1 MLFQTLAVLALAVSV
16 MAHPHSGKNRH
27 HFKPSGKGLGKGLG
41 KGTGKVVAPTG
52 GMYSMGNSTSAYGPT
67 GTGFATGSS
76 AILTNIAVESSAA
89 TSVSPESGMSSGASA
104 CRNGSQPTT
113 TIYSTDFVTMTVTV
127 DDTVTIKTSSV
138 GASGVAPY
146 PSSNGTVTSE
156 VPYPTTNVTSVAPE
170 DTETP
175 SAPASYGATSSDGS
189 TVDVISNTAAE
200 TSMTATFASSA
211 ASISSDVT
219 SATSGSPVETT
230 ESPAETTESPAETTE
245 TPAETTESPA
255 ETTETPAET
264 TEAPAETTESPAE
277 TTETPAETTEAPAET
292 TEAPA
297 ATSGESYPTPSMKAP
312 GAFYEAPSGNGKRGL
327 AYNSAALTN
336 AFSGTSMSW
345 AYNWAYKPDGT
356 LPSGIEFVPMLWG
369 QKMYSGW
376 DAAAKSAIAA
386 GAKHLLSFNEPDLS
400 AQANMNSATAAADH
414 IKYMNPYAGQAKI
427 GSPSVTN
434 GGPNGGTDGMGLGW
448 MKNFFSKCGGKCKV
462 DFLAFHWYDSADNVA
477 YFKNYVQD
485 VIDLAKANGV
495 NKVWL
500 TEFAAAGSDEQVAK
514 FLGEVLPWMDGNDA
528 IERYAYFM
536 CGEGELVSGNA
547 MSAVGKAYAG

>member
-1 MLFQTLAVLALAVSV
+1 MLVQTLAVLALAVSV

-27 HFKPSGKGLGKGLG
+27 HFKPSGKGKGKGLG
-41 KGTGKVVAPTG
+41 KGTGKVIAPTG

-67 GTGFATGSS
+67 GTGFATGTS

-89 TSVSPESGMSSGASA
+89 TGVSPESGMSSGASA

-127 DDTVTIKTSSV
+127 DDTVTIKPSSV
-138 GASGVAPY
+138 SASGVGPY
-146 PSSNGTVTSE
+146 PSSNGTATSE
-156 VPYPTTNVTSVAPE
+156 VPYPTTNVTSVTPE

-175 SAPASYGATSSDGS
+175 SAPASYGATSSDES
-189 TVDVISNTAAE
+189 TLDVISNTAVE
-200 TSMTATFASSA
+200 TSMTATYASSA
-211 ASISSDVT
+211 APISSDVT
-219 SATSGSPVETT
+219 PATSASPVETT
-230 ESPAETTESPAETTE
+230 ESS
-245 TPAETTESPA
+245 
-255 ETTETPAET
+255 
-264 TEAPAETTESPAE
+264 AE

-297 ATSGESYPTPSMKAP
+297 ATSEESYPTPSMKAP
-312 GAFYEAPSGNGKRGL
+312 GGFYEVPSGNGKRGL

-356 LPSGIEFVPMLWG
+356 LPSGVEFVPMLWG

-427 GSPSVTN
+427 GSPSITN

-485 VIDLAKANGV
+485 VIDFAKANGV

-536 CGEGELVSGNA
+536 CSEGELVSGKA

>member
-1 MLFQTLAVLALAVSV
+1 MLFQTLAVLALTVSV

-27 HFKPSGKGLGKGLG
+27 HFKPSGKGKGLG
-41 KGTGKVVAPTG
+41 KGTGTGKVVAPTG

-67 GTGFATGSS
+67 GTGFATGTS
-76 AILTNIAVESSAA
+76 AILTNIAVESSVA
-89 TSVSPESGMSSGASA
+89 TGVSPESGMSSGASA
-104 CRNGSQPTT
+104 CKNGSQPTT

-127 DDTVTIKTSSV
+127 DGTVTIRTSSV
-138 GASGVAPY
+138 GSSGVAPF
-146 PSSNGTVTSE
+146 PSSNATVTSE
-156 VPYPTTNVTSVAPE
+156 VPYPTTNVTSLSPE

-175 SAPASYGATSSDGS
+175 SAPASYGATSSEES
-189 TVDVISNTAAE
+189 TVDVISNTAVE
-200 TSMTATFASSA
+200 TSMTATYASSA

-219 SATSGSPVETT
+219 PATSASPVETT
-230 ESPAETTESPAETTE
+230 ESLAGTSEPPAEATETSAETTQAPAETTEA
-245 TPAETTESPA
+245 PA

-264 TEAPAETTESPAE
+264 TEAPA
-277 TTETPAETTEAPAET
+277 
-292 TEAPA
+292 
-297 ATSGESYPTPSMKAP
+297 ATSEESYPTPSMKAP
-312 GAFYEAPSGNGKRGL
+312 GGFYEVPSGNGKRGL

-345 AYNWAYKPDGT
+345 AYNWASKPDGT
-356 LPSGIEFVPMLWG
+356 LPSGIEFVAMLWG
-369 QKMYSGW
+369 PKMYSGW
-376 DAAAKSAIAA
+376 DVAAKAAIAG
-386 GAKHLLSFNEPDLS
+386 GAKHLLSFNEPDLGT
-400 AQANMNSATAAADH
+400 QANMNSATAAADH

-427 GSPSVTN
+427 GSPAITN

-485 VIDLAKANGV
+485 VIDFAKANGV

-536 CGEGELVSGNA
+536 CGEGELVNGKS